1 MQQNK
6 VKTGLRDRLLSFKYA
21 FQGLSQVFSNEVNFK
36 IHMAVAILVVG
47 LGVLLGI
54 NKTEWLVI
62 IFCIGWVAALEIMNT
77 AVERLVDLVSP
88 QYSDKAKQIK
98 NMTAAGVLVA
108 SIVAALAGVMVFLP
122 HFVSLFKQ
130 L

>member
-6 VKTGLRDRLLSFKYA
+6 GKPGLHDRLLSLKYA
-21 FQGLSQVFSNEVNFK
+21 FQGLLQVFSNEVNFR

-47 LGVLLGI
+47 LGALSGI

-108 SIVAALAGVMVFLP
+108 AIVAALAGVMVFLP
-122 HFVSLFKQ
+122 YLLSFIKQ

>member
-6 VKTGLRDRLLSFKYA
+6 GKPGLHDRLLSFKYA
-21 FQGLSQVFSNEVNFK
+21 FQGLLQVFSNEVNFR

-47 LGVLLGI
+47 LGALLGI

-108 SIVAALAGVMVFLP
+108 AIVAALAGVMVFLP
-122 HFVSLFKQ
+122 YLLSFIKHL
-130 L
+130 

>member
-6 VKTGLRDRLLSFKYA
+6 GKPGLRDRLLSFKYA
-21 FQGLSQVFSNEVNFK
+21 FQGLSQVFSNEVNFR
-36 IHMAVAILVVG
+36 IHMAAALLVIG

-54 NKTEWLVI
+54 NTTEWLVI

-88 QYSDKAKQIK
+88 KHSNKAKQIK
-98 NMTAAGVLVA
+98 DMAAAGVLVA
-108 SIVAALAGVMVFLP
+108 AIVAALAGVMVFLP
-122 HFVSLFKQ
+122 HFLSLFKQ